1 MNDAICPECG
11 NDNLTDYPVCPR
23 CAKTC
28 HFTHRS
34 VCLHCKEE
42 TDETRRDYDIER
54 MAERSDIVR
63 LLATPDAR
71 HSDSLGRALEVA

>member
-1 MNDAICPECG
+1 MTCVHCHA
-11 NDNLTDYPVCPR
+11 DNLDDYPLCEDCRRRFHMP
-23 CAKTC
+23 
-28 HFTHRS
+28 HRA